1 MEFLLDPNIA
11 YFVLVLAIL
20 FVLIALVIPG
30 TGVPEVLAL
39 VSLLFAG
46 YAVYHLSVNWWALG
60 LLLLST
66 VIFYFAVRGPRRGLW
81 LALSIVGFTS
91 GSLFFFPAQNG
102 WISLH
107 PALAAVTSVLFA
119 SALWFSAGKV
129 VQVFRSRPMLELTA
143 LIGECGET
151 RTDVKEDGS
160 VQVASELWSARSE
173 KLIPAGRVVRVVGR
187 DGFILIVEERP
198 LHEAQV

>member
-11 YFVLVLAIL
+11 YFVLVVAIL
-20 FVLIALVIPG
+20 FVLIALVMPG
-30 TGVPEVLAL
+30 TGVPEALAL
-39 VSLLFAG
+39 LALLLAG
-46 YAVYHLSVNWWALG
+46 YTIYHLSLNWWALG
-60 LLLLST
+60 LLLVST
-66 VIFYFAVRGPRRGLW
+66 AVFYFAVRGPRRGLW
-81 LALSIVGFTS
+81 LALSIVGFTA

-102 WISLH
+102 LISVH

-119 SALWFSAGKV
+119 GALWFTAGKV
-129 VQVFRSRPMLELTA
+129 VQAFRVRPMLELTS

-151 RTDVKEDGS
+151 RTDVKDAGS
-160 VQVASELWSARSE
+160 VQVASELWSARSD

-198 LHEAQV
+198 LHEA